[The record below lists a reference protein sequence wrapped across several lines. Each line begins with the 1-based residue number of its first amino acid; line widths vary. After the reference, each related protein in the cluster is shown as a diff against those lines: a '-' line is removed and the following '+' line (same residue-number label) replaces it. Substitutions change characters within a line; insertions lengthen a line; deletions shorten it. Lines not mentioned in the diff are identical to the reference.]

1 MGDRKGKIKHR
12 KKTIKKPKFLP
23 EFLKCFALFLVLSLV
38 AAFIV
43 LAKLRNEADDLL
55 CNKEAELRHE
65 ICNSLVDY
73 LNADASDKDEYYNI
87 LEYRLTEYAVVTREY
102 CAIYLGD
109 EKLIETGSGYLFAV
123 NISDDKDN
131 PYYVFLEDDLYLT
144 PLSLYEN
151 GKYDPVYNSERDYN
165 LNCRWDMDHIAMRL
179 GLIPTPY
186 FMYFENIYV
195 DYDTNRFLPGE
206 AVICNWGDMKII
218 DTVDC
223 TPPNSPSYSDFE
235 LKNTYSVYG
244 LSGNKTEEDAF
255 YWYYENRDASF
266 DLGLTG
272 YSENNWEYPWSVRTS
287 TTEYFKMSV
296 FQLLP
301 WTCVFVLG
309 AATVLA
315 LIVAIV
321 VAVIRYNNKKTIWEI
336 FDYRTKTTA
345 AMAHDLKTPLA
356 AMAAYAENLE
366 YDVNSEKRTYY
377 SSKIRENIDYM
388 SKTVEGILDFSKS
401 ETETV
406 NTDVTE
412 IDVHEMIQTE
422 VKAAEEL
429 FERLNITVEI
439 KGEGKVKSNR
449 DLIEQAARNL
459 IGNVAKYARP
469 GTDVDIVIDRSG
481 FTITNLTDQKIKD
494 ASKLKEPFV
503 KGEESRGSENGSG
516 LGLSI
521 ADNSLAA
528 AGHKLDIKVEGDKFI
543 ASVRW

>member
-255 YWYYENRDASF
+255 YWY
-266 DLGLTG
+266 
-272 YSENNWEYPWSVRTS
+272 
-287 TTEYFKMSV
+287 
-296 FQLLP
+296 
-301 WTCVFVLG
+301 
-309 AATVLA
+309 
-315 LIVAIV
+315 
-321 VAVIRYNNKKTIWEI
+321 
-336 FDYRTKTTA
+336 
-345 AMAHDLKTPLA
+345 
-356 AMAAYAENLE
+356 
-366 YDVNSEKRTYY
+366 
-377 SSKIRENIDYM
+377 
-388 SKTVEGILDFSKS
+388 
-401 ETETV
+401 
-406 NTDVTE
+406 
-412 IDVHEMIQTE
+412 
-422 VKAAEEL
+422 
-429 FERLNITVEI
+429 
-439 KGEGKVKSNR
+439 
-449 DLIEQAARNL
+449 
-459 IGNVAKYARP
+459 
-469 GTDVDIVIDRSG
+469 
-481 FTITNLTDQKIKD
+481 
-494 ASKLKEPFV
+494 
-503 KGEESRGSENGSG
+503 
-516 LGLSI
+516 
-521 ADNSLAA
+521 
-528 AGHKLDIKVEGDKFI
+528 
-543 ASVRW
+543 